1 MKYAKEYIKLYDTMK
16 IKKSKLNRV
25 DKLVDKIL
33 SNKQRYKK
41 VSNVLKCPWYL
52 VAVIHNMESGQR
64 FDRHLHNGDPLTAR
78 TKHYPPGRPKKGNPP
93 FSWEESAIDALKLQ
107 RVHKVSKWDLP
118 TLLYKIEE
126 YNGWGYRKY
135 HHINSP
141 YLWSWSNHYK
151 SGKYVA
157 DGKWS
162 NSAVSAQC
170 GAVVLLKRMEQ
181 RGEINITRN
190 LTKKKLKHKRAKKIN
205 PLDILKA

>member
-1 MKYAKEYIKLYDTMK
+1 
-16 IKKSKLNRV
+16 
-25 DKLVDKIL
+25 
-33 SNKQRYKK
+33 
-41 VSNVLKCPWYL
+41 
-52 VAVIHNMESGQR
+52 MESGQR

-107 RVHKVSKWDLP
+107 KIHKVFNWDLP

-162 NSAVSAQC
+162 DSAVSAQC
-170 GAVVLLKRMEQ
+170 GAAVLLKRMEQ
-181 RGEINITRN
+181 RGKIDISGE
-190 LTKKKLKHKRAKKIN
+190 LSKKKAKKRQKRAERNN
-205 PLDILKA
+205 PLDILRA